1 MNTNE
6 KNTIVCGVD
15 VASAELVVRVSSETP
30 VRRYTNDPKGI
41 RELVS
46 LLRDKKVSLVVCEHT
61 GRHEWNLLQALWKKG
76 IPVHCAHPKSVHNFA
91 KVLKENAK
99 SDPIDAG
106 VLMEYGLRM
115 DLCPTQP
122 PKPEFTALREL
133 TARRDDLNGML
144 VMEKNRLGAPAVS
157 SSIKADIKNHIRQLK
172 NALKTLDKRM
182 RALVIEHESL
192 RTPIERLDE
201 EHGVGLVSAAAL
213 YANVPELGT
222 LNRQSA
228 AALVGLAP
236 FIRSSGKFAGQR
248 KITGG
253 RTLPRNALYLVAL
266 SVIRKRGHPLRAL
279 YIRLKANGKENM
291 VALTAVMRKLI
302 IHFNTV
308 LKELRALGKIE
319 PIQA

>member
-1 MNTNE
+1 MSR
-6 KNTIVCGVD
+6 KNIIVAGVD
-15 VASAELVVRVSSETP
+15 VASTELVVRVSSEAQ
-30 VRRYTNDPKGI
+30 VRRYANDLKGI
-41 RELVS
+41 RDLVN
-46 LLRDKKVSLVVCEHT
+46 LFREKKVSLVVCEHT
-61 GRHEWNLLQALWKKG
+61 GRHEWGLLQALWKKG

-91 KVLKENAK
+91 KALNENAK

-106 VLMEYGLRM
+106 VLLEYGLRM
-115 DLCPTQP
+115 DLCPTLP
-122 PKPEFTALREL
+122 PKPELTALREL
-133 TARRDDLNGML
+133 TARRDDLNEML
-144 VMEKNRLGAPAVS
+144 VKEKNRLCAPAIS
-157 SSIKADIKNHIRQLK
+157 LSLKADIKNHIRQLK
-172 NALKTLDKRM
+172 SALKALEKRM
-182 RALVIEHESL
+182 RALVLEHESL

-266 SVIRKRGHPLRAL
+266 SVIRKHRHPLRAL
-279 YIRLKANGKENM
+279 YSRLKKSGKKSM
-291 VALTAVMRKLI
+291 VAITAVMRKLI

-308 LKELRALGKIE
+308 LKELRAQGKME
-319 PIQA
+319 PLQA